1 MSFDHCNYI
10 KKSEID
16 NYISG
21 KIQSAKKQNIA
32 IVLVGG
38 PGSGKSTT
46 KTKVLNIL
54 KKAETEFVNLNPDE
68 ILEKYFGN
76 NRELYDKCA
85 PIYKR
90 LYEEAMT
97 ANANVIV
104 DRTGS
109 DFNSYFEDVIKK
121 LKTGNYDIHLVIVN
135 AEKAKILDRIKKRAQ
150 ATGRAVNETYMN
162 GVYDNMKTAI
172 PKYVGLDCEYIKTIF
187 LFDNTNNLKLAYK
200 TSCTGDKKEL
210 ECVLCDKITDSKIR
224 ASLSRRRTTV
234 SRNRRKTSKN
244 RGADLRRT
252 RSADLRRSRSR
263 SRSLRRIKSAF

>member
-21 KIQSAKKQNIA
+21 KIQSAKKENIA

-76 NRELYDKCA
+76 NRELYEKCA

-90 LYEEAMT
+90 LYEETMA

-109 DFNSYFEDVIKK
+109 DYNSYFEDVIKK
-121 LKTGNYDIHLVIVN
+121 LKSENYDIHLVIVN

-150 ATGRAVNETYMN
+150 ATGRTVNETYMN
-162 GVYDNMKTAI
+162 GVYENMKTAI
-172 PKYVGLDCEYIKTIF
+172 PKYIGLDCEFVKTIF
-187 LFDNTNNLKLAYK
+187 LFDNTNNLRLAYK
-200 TSCTGDKKEL
+200 TSCKGDKKEL
-210 ECVLCDKITDSKIR
+210 ECVLCDKISDSKIR
-224 ASLSRRRTTV
+224 ASLSRKRSITNTSRRRTLNKR
-234 SRNRRKTSKN
+234 SASLRRARSASL
-244 RGADLRRT
+244 RRARSASLRRT
-252 RSADLRRSRSR
+252 RSA
-263 SRSLRRIKSAF
+263 F

>member
-16 NYISG
+16 NYING
-21 KIQSAKKQNIA
+21 KIQSAKKENIA

-54 KKAETEFVNLNPDE
+54 SKPENDFVNLNPDE

-76 NRELYDKCA
+76 NRELYDKCT

-90 LYEEAMT
+90 LYEETMT

-135 AEKAKILDRIKKRAQ
+135 AEMAKILDRIKKRAQ

-172 PKYVGLDCEYIKTIF
+172 PKYVGLDCEFVKTIF
-187 LFDNTNNLKLAYK
+187 LFDNTNNLKLAYR
-200 TSCTGDKKEL
+200 TVCSGDKKEL
-210 ECVLCDKITDSKIR
+210 ECVLCDKISDSKIR
-224 ASLSRRRTTV
+224 SFLSNKMSTLSKRSASSRQSS
-234 SRNRRKTSKN
+234 SRS
-244 RGADLRRT
+244 LRRT
-252 RSADLRRSRSR
+252 RSASSRQSS
-263 SRSLRRIKSAF
+263 SRSLRRTRSAI

>member
-21 KIQSAKKQNIA
+21 KIQSAKKENIA

-76 NRELYDKCA
+76 NRELYEKCA

-90 LYEEAMT
+90 LYEETMA

-109 DFNSYFEDVIKK
+109 DYNSYFEDVIKK
-121 LKTGNYDIHLVIVN
+121 LKSENYDIHLVIVN

-150 ATGRAVNETYMN
+150 ATGRTVNETYMN
-162 GVYDNMKTAI
+162 GVYENMKTAI
-172 PKYVGLDCEYIKTIF
+172 PKYIGLDCEFVKTIF
-187 LFDNTNNLKLAYK
+187 LFDNTNNLRLAYK
-200 TSCTGDKKEL
+200 TSCKGDKKEL
-210 ECVLCDKITDSKIR
+210 ECVLCDKISDSKIR
-224 ASLSRRRTTV
+224 ASLSRKRSITNTSRRRTLNKR
-234 SRNRRKTSKN
+234 SASLRRARS
-244 RGADLRRT
+244 ASLRRT
-252 RSADLRRSRSR
+252 RSA
-263 SRSLRRIKSAF
+263 F